1 MQRSLLYQLGHR
13 EAGHLDQVLDEVLL
27 AEELGFES
35 VWCLPTAGEAGDF
48 GLGAPEIWLAALAG
62 RTQRIRLGWGLARL
76 APPRLAPIRSAEQGA
91 SLDLASQGRLDLALL
106 PGPSFLDVS
115 DASDAPDAAVAGDA
129 PEPWDEGLRMLVEM
143 WDRPTFSWTSARF
156 EVPPIDVLPKPVQ
169 DPHPPIWLVG
179 WSLEHA
185 QRAGSAGLG
194 LLDVSGGNDE
204 RLEGHRD
211 AYLASRSE
219 ADPDDLVCV
228 SAFAAAFDLE
238 ALPEAAGRMA
248 GWESLGFDQAILRLA
263 PLEDGFDA
271 TQAKIRLFASDS
283 LSVH

>member
-1 MQRSLLYQLGHR
+1 MQRSLLYQFGHR
-13 EAGHLDQVLDEVLL
+13 EADHLAQVVDEVLL

-48 GLGAPEIWLAALAG
+48 GLGASEIWLAALAG
-62 RTQRIRLGWGLARL
+62 CTKRIRLGWGLASM
-76 APPRLAPIRSAEQGA
+76 APPRLAPIRSAELGA
-91 SLDLASQGRLDLALL
+91 SLDLASKGRLDLALL
-106 PGPSFLDVS
+106 PDTRIPDRAVEV
-115 DASDAPDAAVAGDA
+115 DAAG
-129 PEPWDEGLRMLVEM
+129 PWDEGLRMLIEM
-143 WDRPTFSWTSARF
+143 WDRPTFSWTSTRF
-156 EVPPIDVLPKPVQ
+156 EVPPVDVLPKPVQ
-169 DPHPPIWLVG
+169 IPHPPIWLVG

-194 LLDVSGGNDE
+194 LLDVSGGSDE
-204 RLEGHRD
+204 RLERHRD

-219 ADPDDLVCV
+219 ADPSDLVCV

-238 ALPEAAGRMA
+238 AVPEAGGRLA
-248 GWESLGFDQAILRLA
+248 GWEALGFDQAILRLA

-271 TQAKIRLFASDS
+271 TRAKIRLFASNS